1 MPYHWVNLG
10 LNGFTSFIMSLSI
23 VILAAGQ
30 GTRMCSALPKVLHPL
45 GGAPLLLHVIRTAQL
60 LNPGRIAVVYG
71 HGGEQVR
78 ESLTG
83 ESVDWVLQDQQLG
96 TGHAVDQ
103 AMPSVNEDDTVLILY
118 GDVPLIQPDTLA
130 GLAEKADAGK
140 LAVLTAELDNP
151 QGYGRMLRDNQGRLV
166 GIVEQKDASETQ
178 LAIREI
184 NSGFLAAPA
193 GRLRGWLQR
202 LDNSNAQGEYYL
214 TDVIAMAATDGVAVE
229 STSATNE
236 YEILGV
242 NDRVQLAQL
251 ERIWQK
257 RQSERLMRDG
267 VTLADPT
274 RLDIRGDVSTGKDCR
289 IDINVVL
296 EGAITLGERVSIGPG
311 CVIKNAT
318 IGDDVEI
325 FAHCVIEDGVIG
337 TGCRVGPFARIR
349 PETKLAEHVHVGNF
363 VEIKKSTVAR
373 GSKINHLS
381 YIGDT
386 QIGSD
391 VNIGAGTITC
401 NYDGAYKHLT
411 EIGNNVFIGSD
422 TQLVAPVK
430 VGDGATI
437 GAGSTIT
444 RDVPDNEL
452 TLSRSKQQTITG
464 WKRPVKDRT

>member
-1 MPYHWVNLG
+1 
-10 LNGFTSFIMSLSI
+10 MSLSI
-23 VILAAGQ
+23 IILAAGQ
-30 GTRMCSALPKVLHPL
+30 GTRMRSALPKVLHPV
-45 GGAPLLLHVIRTAQL
+45 GGISLLQHVIRTAQQL
-60 LNPGRIAVVYG
+60 DPGLIAVVYG
-71 HGGEQVR
+71 HGGEQVKDT
-78 ESLTG
+78 LAH

-103 AMPSVNEDDTVLILY
+103 AMPSINDDDTVLVLY
-118 GDVPLIQPDTLA
+118 GDVPLIQTETLA
-130 GLAEKADAGK
+130 NLADKAGRDS
-140 LAVLTAELDNP
+140 LAVLTAELENP
-151 QGYGRMLRDNQGRLV
+151 QGYGRMLRDDNGQLV
-166 GIVEQKDASETQ
+166 GIVEQKDASEDQ

-193 GRLRGWLQR
+193 GRLRSWLQR

-214 TDVIAMAATDGVAVE
+214 TDIIAMAASDGIKVE
-229 STSATNE
+229 SACATHE

-251 ERIWQK
+251 ERIWQRK
-257 RQSERLMRDG
+257 QAEALMRCG
-267 VTLADPT
+267 VTLADPA
-274 RLDIRGDVSTGKDCR
+274 RLEIRGDVAAGQDCS

-296 EGAITLGERVSIGPG
+296 EGQVTLGERVNIGPG

-318 IGDDVEI
+318 IGDDVEL
-325 FAHCVIEDGVIG
+325 FAHCVIEDGEIG
-337 TGCRVGPFARIR
+337 AGCRIGPFARIR
-349 PETKLAEHVHVGNF
+349 PETKLAEQVHVGNF
-363 VEIKKSTVAR
+363 VEIKKSTVAT

-386 QIGSD
+386 QMGSG

-411 EIGNNVFIGSD
+411 EIGNNVFVGSD

-437 GAGSTIT
+437 GAGTTIT
-444 RDVPDNEL
+444 RDVPENEL
-452 TLSRSKQQTITG
+452 TLSRSKQQTISG
-464 WKRPVKDRT
+464 WKRPVKR